1 MFDVKHYIIGISILL
16 ALMLQIMPMPIMA
29 DPYRPDWLLLVIAYW
44 SLALPHRVSI
54 GVAFFNGLILD
65 ILLGTT
71 LGVHSL
77 AMTIVVY
84 ILSANYLRL
93 RNYSVWQQAMIVG
106 VLGALYH
113 LLVFWLLRLLN
124 DVDFQ
129 FAFLWPVLTSMVFW
143 PWVFGLL
150 RKVRRQFKIT

>member
-1 MFDVKHYIIGISILL
+1 MFELKHYIIGISILL

-77 AMTIVVY
+77 AMTVVVY

-113 LLVFWLLRLLN
+113 LLVFWLLRILN

-129 FAFLWPVLTSMVFW
+129 FAFLWPVFTSMIFW

-150 RKVRRQFKIT
+150 RKVRRQFKLT

>member
-1 MFDVKHYIIGISILL
+1 MFEVRHYVIGISILL

-54 GVAFFNGLILD
+54 GVAFINGLILD

-77 AMTIVVY
+77 AMTVVVY

-93 RNYSVWQQAMIVG
+93 RNYSVWQQAFIVG

-113 LLVFWLLRLLN
+113 LLIFWLLRILN

-129 FAFLWPVLTSMVFW
+129 FAFLWPVLSSMIFW

>member
-1 MFDVKHYIIGISILL
+1 MFEVKHYIIGISILL
-16 ALMLQIMPMPIMA
+16 ALMLQIMPMPIAA

-44 SLALPHRVSI
+44 SLALPHRVSV

-77 AMTIVVY
+77 AMTVVVY

-93 RNYSVWQQAMIVG
+93 RNYSVWQQAMILG

-113 LLVFWLLRLLN
+113 LLIFWLLRILN

-129 FAFLWPVLTSMVFW
+129 FAFMWPVLSSMIFW